1 MPKMK
6 SAALARIEAVT
17 PQRSWRILE
26 WMDLVVACFGEG
38 WREEYE
44 RRAGKSS

>member
-6 SAALARIEAVT
+6 SAALAQIEAVT

-26 WMDLVVACFGEG
+26 WIWWWRALEG